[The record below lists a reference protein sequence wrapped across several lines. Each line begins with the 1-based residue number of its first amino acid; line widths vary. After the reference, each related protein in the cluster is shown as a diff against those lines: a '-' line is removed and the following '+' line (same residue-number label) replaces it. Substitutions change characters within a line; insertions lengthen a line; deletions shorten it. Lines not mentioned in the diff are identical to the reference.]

1 MQRIADAQAI
11 TLHLRPYRETSVLLD
26 LWLREQG
33 RCTAVARGVRA
44 AGKARRQAELSP
56 LSVNLVELF
65 GSGQVL
71 SLRGHDNQ
79 RQFLI
84 QHPIALRSAMY
95 LNELVLR
102 LLPEH
107 DPHPQLFDHY
117 LVLLQDWSGG
127 DPHLNAESLAV
138 ALRLFEAALL
148 EELGYGLVFDHTVDG
163 EPVQPDG
170 SYQVDPEQ
178 GVVPTRRGLD
188 WPVIDGRSL
197 LLLQS
202 AQPDPALATRGLR
215 DLMRALLR
223 FRLGGRT
230 LRAWTF

>member
-1 MQRIADAQAI
+1 MQRLADALAI

-26 LWLREQG
+26 LWLRDQG

-44 AGKARRQAELSP
+44 PGKARRQAELSP

-71 SLRGHDNQ
+71 SLRAHDNQ

-95 LNELVLR
+95 LNELILR

-107 DPHPQLFDHY
+107 DPHPELFDRY
-117 LVLLQDWSGG
+117 LALLQPWSVLA
-127 DPHLNAESLAV
+127 DVRAESIAV
-138 ALRLFEAALL
+138 SLRLFEVALL
-148 EELGYGLVFDHTVDG
+148 EDLGYGLVFDHTVDG
-163 EPVQPDG
+163 EPVAPELN
-170 SYQVDPEQ
+170 YQVDPEQ
-178 GVVPTRRGLD
+178 GVVPARRGLD
-188 WPVIDGRSL
+188 WPIIDGQTL
-197 LLLQS
+197 LLLQ
-202 AQPDPALATRGLR
+202 AAEPATLLASRGLR
-215 DLMRALLR
+215 DMMRALLR

>member
-1 MQRIADAQAI
+1 MQRLVDALAI

-26 LWLREQG
+26 LWLRDQG

-71 SLRGHDNQ
+71 SLRAHDNQ

-84 QHPIALRSAMY
+84 QHPVGLRSAMY
-95 LNELVLR
+95 LNELILR

-107 DPHPQLFDHY
+107 DPHPELFDRY
-117 LVLLQDWSGG
+117 LGMLQDWSGQSAIG
-127 DPHLNAESLAV
+127 AESLAV

-148 EELGYGLVFDHTVDG
+148 EDLGYGLVFDHTVDG
-163 EPVQPDG
+163 EPVLAEQ

-178 GVVPTRRGLD
+178 GVVMARRGLD

-197 LLLQS
+197 LLLQRAEP
-202 AQPDPALATRGLR
+202 AQGLASRGLR